1 MRNKMINIRLN
12 EQELKELKDKIKES
26 NYSNIATFLRDLI
39 FKKKIKIFKIKDYSI
54 YKNLIAEINKIGN
67 NINQIAR
74 YCNYY
79 KEVDRNVLAELKKIN
94 EQLQEILKE

>member
-1 MRNKMINIRLN
+1 MKQINFRVKEEEYERLKRQIYNTNFNSVTSFCKQICLNK
-12 EQELKELKDKIKES
+12 KVKI
-26 NYSNIATFLRDLI
+26 L
-39 FKKKIKIFKIKDYSI
+39 KDYSI
-54 YKNLIAEINKIGN
+54 YKNLIKEISKIGN

-79 KEVDRNVLAELKKIN
+79 KEVDKNVLKELNKIN